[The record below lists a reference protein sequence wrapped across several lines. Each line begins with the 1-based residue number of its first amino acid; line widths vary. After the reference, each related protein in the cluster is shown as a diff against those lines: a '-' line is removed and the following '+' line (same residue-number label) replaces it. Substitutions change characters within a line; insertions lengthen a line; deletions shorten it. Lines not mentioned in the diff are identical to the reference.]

1 MNEKLTSR
9 QSVRSLTMLLT
20 DVYFVSYLTRVNYGA
35 VVSEIVAVEGIRKSA
50 ASLALTGSAVTYG
63 AGQLVSG
70 CLGDRIELR
79 RMVCCGL
86 CITILANLSIPMCH
100 TVAPMAAVWT
110 VNGFAQSLMWPP
122 LVRLMSSL
130 LSAEDYQRTCVQVS
144 GGSAAGTAAVYL
156 AAPLLI
162 QLSGWRSV
170 FIVSA
175 AAAGLMLLVWLRRCP
190 RLPAEDG
197 HDFPGNSC
205 PRQAFRFSGL
215 LAVIMVCILLE
226 GMLRE
231 GITAW
236 MPSFIS
242 ESFHLSSSI
251 SILTG
256 VILPLFSI
264 LIYNVTGVIYEK
276 AISNVLRL
284 SALIF
289 LAGGGA
295 ALLLARFM
303 TASAP
308 LSILLSA
315 VIVGSMHGISLLMT
329 CMVPPVFACHGKVS
343 FISGLLNASTYAG
356 SALSSCGIAFFA
368 ERFGWSSTVYLW
380 SFIALAGALL
390 CFSITRKWAAFT
402 AGSPDA

>member
-1 MNEKLTSR
+1 
-9 QSVRSLTMLLT
+9 
-20 DVYFVSYLTRVNYGA
+20 
-35 VVSEIVAVEGIRKSA
+35 
-50 ASLALTGSAVTYG
+50 
-63 AGQLVSG
+63 
-70 CLGDRIELR
+70 
-79 RMVCCGL
+79 
-86 CITILANLSIPMCH
+86 
-100 TVAPMAAVWT
+100 
-110 VNGFAQSLMWPP
+110 MWPP

-144 GGSAAGTAAVYL
+144 GGSAVGTAAVYL

-402 AGSPDA
+402 AGSTDA

>member
-20 DVYFVSYLTRVNYGA
+20 AVYFVSYLTRVNYGA

-70 CLGDRIELR
+70 CLGDRIEPR

-190 RLPAEDG
+190 RLPTEDG

-231 GITAW
+231 GITTW

-329 CMVPPVFACHGKVS
+329 CMVPPVFACHGRVS
-343 FISGLLNASTYAG
+343 FISGLLNAATYVG
-356 SALSSCGIAFFA
+356 SAISNYGIAVFA
-368 ERFGWSSTVYLW
+368 EGFGWSRTVSL
-380 SFIALAGALL
+380 
-390 CFSITRKWAAFT
+390 
-402 AGSPDA
+402 

>member
-70 CLGDRIELR
+70 CLGDRIEPR

-122 LVRLMSSL
+122 LVRLMTAF
-130 LSAEDYQRTCVQVS
+130 LSEEDYRRTCVQVS

-343 FISGLLNASTYAG
+343 FISGLLNAATYAG
-356 SALSSCGIAFFA
+356 SAIFNYSIAVFA
-368 ERFGWSSTVYLW
+368 EGFGWSRTVSL
-380 SFIALAGALL
+380 
-390 CFSITRKWAAFT
+390 
-402 AGSPDA
+402 

>member
-1 MNEKLTSR
+1 MFSF
-9 QSVRSLTMLLT
+9 SLLLT
-20 DVYFVSYLTRVNYGA
+20 AVYFISYLTRINHGA
-35 VVSEIVAVEGIRKSA
+35 VISEIVTAEGIRKSV
-50 ASLALTGSAVTYG
+50 ASLALTGSAITYG
-63 AGQLVSG
+63 AGQLFSG
-70 CLGDRIELR
+70 YLGDRIEPK

-190 RLPAEDG
+190 RLAAESGRPETADNG
-197 HDFPGNSC
+197 AREP
-205 PRQAFRFSGL
+205 FRFSGL
-215 LAVIMVCILLE
+215 LLVILFCILLE

-231 GITAW
+231 GITTW

-242 ESFHLSSSI
+242 ESFHLSNVI

-402 AGSPDA
+402 AGSTDA

>member
-1 MNEKLTSR
+1 M
-9 QSVRSLTMLLT
+9 
-20 DVYFVSYLTRVNYGA
+20 
-35 VVSEIVAVEGIRKSA
+35 
-50 ASLALTGSAVTYG
+50 
-63 AGQLVSG
+63 
-70 CLGDRIELR
+70 
-79 RMVCCGL
+79 
-86 CITILANLSIPMCH
+86 
-100 TVAPMAAVWT
+100 
-110 VNGFAQSLMWPP
+110 P
-122 LVRLMSSL
+122 LPR
-130 LSAEDYQRTCVQVS
+130 
-144 GGSAAGTAAVYL
+144 L
-156 AAPLLI
+156 AAE
-162 QLSGWRSV
+162 SGKPETADNGARE
-170 FIVSA
+170 
-175 AAAGLMLLVWLRRCP
+175 P
-190 RLPAEDG
+190 
-197 HDFPGNSC
+197 
-205 PRQAFRFSGL
+205 FRFSGL
-215 LAVIMVCILLE
+215 LLVILFCILLE

-231 GITAW
+231 GITTW

-308 LSILLSA
+308 LSILLSILLSA

-390 CFSITRKWAAFT
+390 CFSITR
-402 AGSPDA
+402 

>member
-1 MNEKLTSR
+1 
-9 QSVRSLTMLLT
+9 MLLT
-20 DVYFVSYLTRVNYGA
+20 AVYFVSYLTRVNYGA

-70 CLGDRIELR
+70 CLGDRIEPR

-130 LSAEDYQRTCVQVS
+130 LSEEDYRRTCVQVS
-144 GGSAAGTAAVYL
+144 GGSAVGTAAVYL
-156 AAPLLI
+156 ISPLLI
-162 QLSGWRSV
+162 RLSRWRSV
-170 FIVSA
+170 FTACA
-175 AAAGLMLLVWLRRCP
+175 AAAVVMLLVWLRRCP
-190 RLPAEDG
+190 RLAAESGRPETADNDARG
-197 HDFPGNSC
+197 P
-205 PRQAFRFSGL
+205 FRFSGL
-215 LAVIMVCILLE
+215 LLVILFCILLD

-256 VILPLFSI
+256 VILPLFTI
-264 LIYNVTGVIYEK
+264 FMYNLTGVIYEK
-276 AISNVLRL
+276 AVPNAIRL
-284 SALIF
+284 SALLF
-289 LAGGGA
+289 LTASGA
-295 ALLLARFM
+295 A
-303 TASAP
+303 
-308 LSILLSA
+308 
-315 VIVGSMHGISLLMT
+315 
-329 CMVPPVFACHGKVS
+329 
-343 FISGLLNASTYAG
+343 
-356 SALSSCGIAFFA
+356 
-368 ERFGWSSTVYLW
+368 
-380 SFIALAGALL
+380 
-390 CFSITRKWAAFT
+390 
-402 AGSPDA
+402 

>member
-1 MNEKLTSR
+1 MSEKLAAR
-9 QSVRSLTMLLT
+9 QSVFSFSLLLT
-20 DVYFVSYLTRVNYGA
+20 AVYFISYLTRINHGA
-35 VVSEIVAVEGIRKSA
+35 VISEIVAAEGIRKSI
-50 ASLALTGSAVTYG
+50 ASLALTGSAITYG
-63 AGQLVSG
+63 AGQLFSG
-70 CLGDRIELR
+70 YLGERIEPK

-86 CITILANLSIPMCH
+86 CITTAMNLAVPLCR
-100 TVAPMAAVWT
+100 TAAPMVVLWSI
-110 VNGFAQSLMWPP
+110 NGFAQSLLWPP

-170 FIVSA
+170 FTACA
-175 AAAGLMLLVWLRRCP
+175 AAAVVMLLVWLRRCP
-190 RLPAEDG
+190 RLAAESGRPETADNG
-197 HDFPGNSC
+197 ARGP
-205 PRQAFRFSGL
+205 FRFSGL
-215 LAVIMVCILLE
+215 LLVILFCILLE

-242 ESFHLSSSI
+242 ESFHLSSI

-402 AGSPDA
+402 AGSTDA

>member
-1 MNEKLTSR
+1 
-9 QSVRSLTMLLT
+9 MLLT
-20 DVYFVSYLTRVNYGA
+20 AVYFVSYLTRVNYGA

-70 CLGDRIELR
+70 CLGDRIEPR

-190 RLPAEDG
+190 RLAAESGRPETADNG
-197 HDFPGNSC
+197 AREP
-205 PRQAFRFSGL
+205 FRFSGL
-215 LAVIMVCILLE
+215 LLVILFCILLE

-231 GITAW
+231 GITTW

-284 SALIF
+284 SAL
-289 LAGGGA
+289 
-295 ALLLARFM
+295 LLARFM

-315 VIVGSMHGISLLMT
+315 VILGSMHGISLLMT
-329 CMVPPVFACHGKVS
+329 CMVPPFFARHGRVS
-343 FISGLLNASTYAG
+343 FISGLLNAATYAG
-356 SALSSCGIAFFA
+356 SAIFNYSIAVFA
-368 ERFGWSSTVYLW
+368 EGFGWSRTVSL
-380 SFIALAGALL
+380 
-390 CFSITRKWAAFT
+390 
-402 AGSPDA
+402 

>member
-1 MNEKLTSR
+1 MSEKLAAR
-9 QSVRSLTMLLT
+9 QSVFSFSLLLT
-20 DVYFVSYLTRVNYGA
+20 AVYFISYLTRINYDA
-35 VVSEIVAVEGIRKSA
+35 VISEIVAAEGIRKSV
-50 ASLALTGSAVTYG
+50 ASLALTGSAITYG
-63 AGQLVSG
+63 AGQLFSG
-70 CLGDRIELR
+70 YLGDRIEPK

-86 CITILANLSIPMCH
+86 CITIAMNLAVPLCR
-100 TVAPMAAVWT
+100 TAAPMVVLWSI
-110 VNGFAQSLMWPP
+110 NGFAQSLMWPP

-130 LSAEDYQRTCVQVS
+130 LSAEDYQHTCVQVS

-190 RLPAEDG
+190 CLAAESGRPETADNG
-197 HDFPGNSC
+197 AREP
-205 PRQAFRFSGL
+205 FRFSGL
-215 LAVIMVCILLE
+215 LLVILFCILLE

-231 GITAW
+231 GITTW

-242 ESFHLSSSI
+242 ESFHLSNVI

-256 VILPLFSI
+256 VILPLFTI
-264 LIYNVTGVIYEK
+264 FMYNLTGVIYEK
-276 AISNVLRL
+276 AVPNAIRL
-284 SALIF
+284 SALLF
-289 LAGGGA
+289 LTASVAAWIMTCAMKSSA
-295 ALLLARFM
+295 ALSAVLA
-303 TASAP
+303 
-308 LSILLSA
+308 A
-315 VIVGSMHGISLLMT
+315 VIVGSMHGISLMMT

-390 CFSITRKWAAFT
+390 CFSITR
-402 AGSPDA
+402 

>member
-1 MNEKLTSR
+1 MREKLAAR

-20 DVYFVSYLTRVNYGA
+20 AVYFVSYLTRVNYGA

-70 CLGDRIELR
+70 CLGDRIEPR

-86 CITILANLSIPMCH
+86 CITILANLSIPICH

-190 RLPAEDG
+190 RLPTEDG

-231 GITAW
+231 GITTW

-242 ESFHLSSSI
+242 ESFHLSNVI

-256 VILPLFSI
+256 VILPLFTI
-264 LIYNVTGVIYEK
+264 FMYNLTGVIYEK
-276 AISNVLRL
+276 AVPNAIRL
-284 SALIF
+284 SALLF
-289 LAGGGA
+289 LTASGA
-295 ALLLARFM
+295 AWIMTCAMTSSAALSAVLA
-303 TASAP
+303 
-308 LSILLSA
+308 A

-343 FISGLLNASTYAG
+343 FISGLLNAATYVG
-356 SALSSCGIAFFA
+356 SAISNYGIAVFA
-368 ERFGWSSTVYLW
+368 EGFGWSRTVSL
-380 SFIALAGALL
+380 
-390 CFSITRKWAAFT
+390 
-402 AGSPDA
+402 

>member
-1 MNEKLTSR
+1 MREKLAAR
-9 QSVRSLTMLLT
+9 QSVFSFSLLLT
-20 DVYFVSYLTRVNYGA
+20 AVYFISYLTRINHGA
-35 VVSEIVAVEGIRKSA
+35 VISEIVAAEGIRKSV
-50 ASLALTGSAVTYG
+50 ASLALTGSAITYG
-63 AGQLVSG
+63 AGQLFSG
-70 CLGDRIELR
+70 YLGERIEPKR
-79 RMVCCGL
+79 VVCCGL
-86 CITILANLSIPMCH
+86 CITIAMNLAVPLCR
-100 TVAPMAAVWT
+100 TAAPMVVLWSI
-110 VNGFAQSLMWPP
+110 NGFAQSLLWPP

-130 LSAEDYQRTCVQVS
+130 LSAEDYQHTCVQVS

-329 CMVPPVFACHGKVS
+329 CMVPPFFARHGRVS
-343 FISGLLNASTYAG
+343 FISGLLNAATYTS
-356 SALSSCGIAFFA
+356 SAISNYSIAVFA
-368 ERFGWSSTVYLW
+368 EGFGWSRTVSL
-380 SFIALAGALL
+380 
-390 CFSITRKWAAFT
+390 
-402 AGSPDA
+402 

>member
-1 MNEKLTSR
+1 MSEKLAAR
-9 QSVRSLTMLLT
+9 QSVFSFSLLLT
-20 DVYFVSYLTRVNYGA
+20 AVYFISYLTRINHGA
-35 VVSEIVAVEGIRKSA
+35 VISEIVAAEGIRKSV
-50 ASLALTGSAVTYG
+50 ASLALTGSAITYG
-63 AGQLVSG
+63 AGQLFSG
-70 CLGDRIELR
+70 YLGERIEPKR
-79 RMVCCGL
+79 VVCCGL
-86 CITILANLSIPMCH
+86 CITIAMNLAVPLCR
-100 TVAPMAAVWT
+100 TAAPMVVLWSI
-110 VNGFAQSLMWPP
+110 NGFAQSLLWPP

-130 LSAEDYQRTCVQVS
+130 LSAEDYQHTCVQVS

-329 CMVPPVFACHGKVS
+329 CMVPPFFARHGRVS
-343 FISGLLNASTYAG
+343 FISGLLNAATYTS
-356 SALSSCGIAFFA
+356 SAISNYSIAVFA
-368 ERFGWSSTVYLW
+368 EGFGWSRTVSL
-380 SFIALAGALL
+380 
-390 CFSITRKWAAFT
+390 
-402 AGSPDA
+402 

>member
-20 DVYFVSYLTRVNYGA
+20 AVYFVSYLTRVNYGA

-70 CLGDRIELR
+70 CLGDRIEPR

-329 CMVPPVFACHGKVS
+329 CMVPPWFARHGRVS
-343 FISGLLNASTYAG
+343 FISGLLNAATYVG
-356 SALSSCGIAFFA
+356 SAISNYGIAVFA
-368 ERFGWSSTVYLW
+368 EGFGWSRTVSL
-380 SFIALAGALL
+380 
-390 CFSITRKWAAFT
+390 
-402 AGSPDA
+402 

>member
-1 MNEKLTSR
+1 MNWDFIFKYLPLYEK
-9 QSVRSLTMLLT
+9 
-20 DVYFVSYLTRVNYGA
+20 
-35 VVSEIVAVEGIRKSA
+35 
-50 ASLALTGSAVTYG
+50 
-63 AGQLVSG
+63 
-70 CLGDRIELR
+70 
-79 RMVCCGL
+79 
-86 CITILANLSIPMCH
+86 
-100 TVAPMAAVWT
+100 AAVLT
-110 VNGFAQSLMWPP
+110 VKIGLAGIFFAL
-122 LVRLMSSL
+122 LIGLACAAVRYYRVPFADKL
-130 LSAEDYQRTCVQVS
+130 
-144 GGSAAGTAAVYL
+144 AAVYIEL
-156 AAPLLI
+156 SRNTPLLI

-242 ESFHLSSSI
+242 ESFHLSNVI

-256 VILPLFSI
+256 VILPLFTI
-264 LIYNVTGVIYEK
+264 FMYNLTGVIYEK
-276 AISNVLRL
+276 AVPNAIRL
-284 SALIF
+284 SALLF
-289 LAGGGA
+289 LTASVAAWIMTCAMKSSA
-295 ALLLARFM
+295 ALSAVLA
-303 TASAP
+303 
-308 LSILLSA
+308 A
-315 VIVGSMHGISLLMT
+315 VIVGSMHGISLMMT

-402 AGSPDA
+402 AGSTDA

>member
-20 DVYFVSYLTRVNYGA
+20 AVYFVSYLTRVNYGA

-63 AGQLVSG
+63 AGQLFSG
-70 CLGDRIELR
+70 CLGDRIEPR

-100 TVAPMAAVWT
+100 TVAPMAVVWT

-276 AISNVLRL
+276 AISNVPRL

-329 CMVPPVFACHGKVS
+329 CMVPPVFACHGRVS
-343 FISGLLNASTYAG
+343 FISGLLNAATYVG
-356 SALSSCGIAFFA
+356 SAISNYGIAVFA
-368 ERFGWSSTVYLW
+368 EGFGWSRTVSL
-380 SFIALAGALL
+380 
-390 CFSITRKWAAFT
+390 
-402 AGSPDA
+402 

>member
-122 LVRLMSSL
+122 LVRLMTAF
-130 LSAEDYQRTCVQVS
+130 LSEEDYRRTCVQVS
-144 GGSAAGTAAVYL
+144 GGSAVGTAAVYL
-156 AAPLLI
+156 ISPLLI
-162 QLSGWRSV
+162 RLSGWRSV
-170 FIVSA
+170 FTACA
-175 AAAGLMLLVWLRRCP
+175 AAAVVMLLVWLRRCP

-231 GITAW
+231 GITTW

-256 VILPLFSI
+256 VILPLFTI
-264 LIYNVTGVIYEK
+264 FMYNLTGVIYEK
-276 AISNVLRL
+276 AVPNAIRL
-284 SALIF
+284 SALLF
-289 LAGGGA
+289 LTASGA
-295 ALLLARFM
+295 A
-303 TASAP
+303 
-308 LSILLSA
+308 
-315 VIVGSMHGISLLMT
+315 
-329 CMVPPVFACHGKVS
+329 
-343 FISGLLNASTYAG
+343 
-356 SALSSCGIAFFA
+356 
-368 ERFGWSSTVYLW
+368 
-380 SFIALAGALL
+380 
-390 CFSITRKWAAFT
+390 
-402 AGSPDA
+402 